1 MKKKLV
7 LILLLL
13 AASTGYASTIGNP
26 IKPLGDKKLAVT
38 VEPNFMHD
46 RDIKAEGEST
56 NGSKINT
63 FTISSQTQGY
73 AKLTLGVTDYL
84 NLFAKIGSSKFNG
97 IDIKFSTNEDVTIET
112 DSGLS
117 YGAGFNAVYQVGSDE
132 LYSLNLDLDTHFVC
146 FLGFNGGFA
155 FSEAD
160 ADEMYVS
167 GSNAINV
174 SGKIKNQE
182 FQAGIF
188 TGIELFIDDNFSVAP
203 YVSSFW
209 NSYHIKTDGV
219 RYGNTNILNFD
230 SSAEDQFGAGL
241 GVDINFSKNVTFNIE
256 GRFIGGNEIS
266 FGGTLKF

>member
-1 MKKKLV
+1 MKKNIA

-13 AASTGYASTIGNP
+13 VASTGYASTIGNP
-26 IKPLGDKKLAVT
+26 IKPLGNKKLAVT
-38 VEPNFMHD
+38 VEPNFIHD

-63 FTISSQTQGY
+63 FTISSQSQGY
-73 AKLTLGVTDYL
+73 AKLTAGVTDYV

-97 IDIKFSTNEDVTIET
+97 MDMKFSTDEDVTIET

-117 YGAGFNAVYQVGSDE
+117 YGAGFNAVYQIASDE

-146 FLGFNGGFA
+146 FLGFNGSFT

-160 ADEMYVS
+160 ADEMYVA
-167 GSNAINV
+167 GANAINV

-182 FQAGIF
+182 FQAGMF
-188 TGIELFIDDNFSVAP
+188 TGIEVFIDENFSVAP
-203 YVSSFW
+203 YISGFW
-209 NSYHIKTDGV
+209 NGYNIETDGV

-241 GVDINFSKNVTFNIE
+241 GADINLSKNVTFNVE
-256 GRFIGGNEIS
+256 ARFVGGNEIS